1 MAVVRVGTS
10 GWSYREW
17 KGSFYPADLKNH
29 QMLAYYGERFDSVE
43 VNNTYYR
50 LPTREVLEGW
60 ATQVPAGFSFVVKA
74 SRHITHRAKLS
85 IEAAD
90 PLAYLLET
98 CNVLGDKLGPVL
110 FQTPP
115 WLKCDLPVLR
125 DFLALIPSG
134 VRAAFEF
141 RNSTWFDD
149 RVYTALAESN
159 AALAV
164 ADTGDELRDPPLVRT
179 ADWGYARLRRSE
191 YRGELLKQWADG
203 LSDVSWDSVWVFF
216 KHDDGGAGPRLAAQ
230 FRALTQA

>member
-1 MAVVRVGTS
+1 M
-10 GWSYREW
+10 
-17 KGSFYPADLKNH
+17 
-29 QMLAYYGERFDSVE
+29 
-43 VNNTYYR
+43 
-50 LPTREVLEGW
+50 
-60 ATQVPAGFSFVVKA
+60 
-74 SRHITHRAKLS
+74 
-85 IEAAD
+85 
-90 PLAYLLET
+90 
-98 CNVLGDKLGPVL
+98 GDKLGPVL

-203 LSDVSWDSVWVFF
+203 LSDMSWDYLWVFF
-216 KHDDGGAGPRLAAQ
+216 KHDDGGAGPASRHSSCIDAGMSGQLGSRRQDDGAHESGARLIPAYCPSQ
-230 FRALTQA
+230 TWRGTNRTGQ

>member
-1 MAVVRVGTS
+1 MAVVHVGTS

-50 LPTREVLEGW
+50 LPTREVLEDW

-74 SRHITHRAKLS
+74 SRHITHRAKLRT
-85 IEAAD
+85 EAAD

-125 DFLALIPSG
+125 DFPGAHSFRRAG
-134 VRAAFEF
+134 RVR
-141 RNSTWFDD
+141 
-149 RVYTALAESN
+149 
-159 AALAV
+159 
-164 ADTGDELRDPPLVRT
+164 
-179 ADWGYARLRRSE
+179 
-191 YRGELLKQWADG
+191 
-203 LSDVSWDSVWVFF
+203 VS
-216 KHDDGGAGPRLAAQ
+216 
-230 FRALTQA
+230 